1 MQLLS
6 KLSFL
11 GGAARARLYEALA
24 GHMDNGLP
32 ELEALRLLRTRTHK
46 DDKKQQRILDAA
58 IYAMEAGAPL
68 SRALKNNVPD
78 MEYMLLAAGDSN
90 GRPAE
95 TLKHLAELVTMR
107 GRVLTAVRGALS
119 YPLFLFF
126 FFVGL
131 LLTVSFFVVPAFTT
145 LVPAERWFG
154 FAKLLRDVAAFTA
167 SWKSLALFL
176 IILAVILLM
185 LWSLPRWTGKLRAIA
200 DHLPPWS
207 LYRLLTSAVWV
218 FTLGALLQ
226 GGLRAD
232 DAIKLSLEGSPSSWL
247 REHLTRLYAFFAQG
261 NDLGET
267 LARAPESFIEKDMAQ
282 ELAFYAALPNFAQRL
297 PLLADQWLKRRVAQV
312 EVACRKINAF
322 GILCILSLL
331 TLVGL
336 AIYDLIM
343 ILNQSANI
351 F

>member
-1 MQLLS
+1 MFA
-6 KLSFL
+6 KVVFL

-46 DDKKQQRILDAA
+46 DDKRQKRILDEA
-58 IYAMEAGAPL
+58 IAAMEAGAPL
-68 SRALKNNVPD
+68 SQALKNNVPD
-78 MEYMLLAAGDSN
+78 MEYMLLAAGDNN
-90 GRPAE
+90 GRPSE

-119 YPLFLFF
+119 YPLFLLF

-154 FAKLLRDVAAFTA
+154 FARLLRDVADFTA

-176 IILAVILLM
+176 SILACVFLM
-185 LWSLPRWTGKLRAIA
+185 LWSLPRWTGKIRAIA
-200 DHLPPWS
+200 DHFPPWS
-207 LYRLLTSAVWV
+207 LYRLLTSAVWI

-247 REHLTRLYAFFAQG
+247 KGHLQKLYAFFAQG

-267 LARAPESFIEKDMAQ
+267 LAHAPESFMEKDMAQ
-282 ELAFYAALPNFAQRL
+282 ELAFYAALPHFAQRL
-297 PLLADQWLKRRVAQV
+297 PLLADQWLKRRVSQV
-312 EVACRKINAF
+312 EVACRKLNAF
-322 GILCILSLL
+322 GILCIFFLL

-336 AIYDLIM
+336 AIWDLITV
-343 ILNQSANI
+343 LSQGTNL